1 MKYILALVLTFSTHL
16 SFADHGFLTSVTTL
30 ATADVRQVIL
40 ASNESAYD
48 FVIQNPAA
56 NIVSIFLGGSN
67 VTTSGVAQGIEIVP
81 GASIALSST
90 GAFQS
95 SKLLT
100 ATKIF
105 LISTGTSVPVVIGR
119 IVK

>member
-1 MKYILALVLTFSTHL
+1 MKYILALILTFSISL
-16 SFADHGFLTSVTTL
+16 ALADHGFSTSVTTL
-30 ATADVRQVIL
+30 TTADVRQVVL
-40 ASNESAYD
+40 STNESAYD
-48 FVIQNPAA
+48 FIIQNPAA
-56 NIVSIFLGGSN
+56 NIVSIFLGGSD
-67 VTTSGVAQGIEIVP
+67 VTTSGATQGIEIVP

-105 LISTGTSVPVVIGR
+105 LISTGTSIPVVIGR
-119 IVK
+119 IIK